1 VADAAV
7 LEQRGTPQG
16 GAVVAAE
23 VVEDLA
29 AGAAHDVAVADE
41 GAEHALGRERA
52 RGLRHRDGLCLVA
65 NWPEPAGFDC
75 LELLPREHA
84 SETGPA
90 PAKLARAKQI

>member
-7 LEQRGTPQG
+7 LEQCGTPQG

-23 VVEDLA
+23 VVEDVA

-52 RGLRHRDGLCLVA
+52 RGLRHRVFSG
-65 NWPEPAGFDC
+65 E
-75 LELLPREHA
+75 R
-84 SETGPA
+84 
-90 PAKLARAKQI
+90 ARAGGL